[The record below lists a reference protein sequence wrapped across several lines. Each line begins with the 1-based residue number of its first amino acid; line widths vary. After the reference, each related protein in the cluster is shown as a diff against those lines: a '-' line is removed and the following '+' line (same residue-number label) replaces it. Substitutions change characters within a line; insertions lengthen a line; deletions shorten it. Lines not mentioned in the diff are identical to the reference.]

1 MRRRE
6 ANLRQHAFFQLKI
19 HLIEG
24 QNLAAM
30 DKNGLSDPYV
40 KFKMGESLGCIDST
54 VDFYAFKTIYSSRFD
69 SLLK

>member
-40 KFKMGESLGCIDST
+40 KFKMGELCVIW
-54 VDFYAFKTIYSSRFD
+54 
-69 SLLK
+69 